1 MTIAPARWAVIAA
14 LLLGMAGSAQSQQ
27 PRIAKQDQSAGDM
40 ARRIRQAIMTD
51 PIAPA
56 VAPQDA
62 DVTIVLFSDY
72 NCPYCRKV
80 HPALQ
85 ALLREDPKVRLLY
98 RDWPIFGGASTEA
111 ARAAIAAEFQG
122 RHTAFNEALM
132 AAQGKLDS
140 AAIRTAAN
148 RAGVDWTR
156 LQKDLTARRQ
166 DIDALLGRSDR
177 YARMLGLT
185 GTPGLLI
192 GPYLLPGAVGV
203 AELRK
208 VVAAVRARPET

>member
-1 MTIAPARWAVIAA
+1 MTASRARRAAIAA
-14 LLLGMAGSAQSQQ
+14 LLMGLAGSVQSQQ
-27 PRIAKQDQSAGDM
+27 PRIAGQDQVASDM
-40 ARRIRQAIMTD
+40 ARRVRQAIRTD
-51 PIAPA
+51 P
-56 VAPQDA
+56 VAPVITPKGA

-122 RHTAFNEALM
+122 KHAAFNDALM
-132 AAQGKLDS
+132 TTQGKLDS
-140 AAIRTAAN
+140 AAIRSAAN

-166 DIDALLGRSDR
+166 EIDAVLGRSDR

-208 VVAAVRARPET
+208 VVAAVRAKPEG

>member
-1 MTIAPARWAVIAA
+1 MTASRARRAATAA
-14 LLLGMAGSAQSQQ
+14 LLMGLAGSVQSQQ
-27 PRIAKQDQSAGDM
+27 PRIAGQDQVASDM
-40 ARRIRQAIMTD
+40 ARRVRQAIRTD
-51 PIAPA
+51 P
-56 VAPQDA
+56 VAPVITPKGA

-122 RHTAFNEALM
+122 KHAAFNDALM
-132 AAQGKLDS
+132 TTQGKLDS
-140 AAIRTAAN
+140 AAIRSAAN

-166 DIDALLGRSDR
+166 EIDAVLGRSDR

-208 VVAAVRARPET
+208 VVVAVRAKPEG

>member
-14 LLLGMAGSAQSQQ
+14 LLLSMAGSVQSQQ
-27 PRIAKQDQSAGDM
+27 PRIAGQDQVASDM
-40 ARRIRQAIMTD
+40 ARRVRQAIRTD

-56 VAPQDA
+56 VAPKGA

-98 RDWPIFGGASTEA
+98 RDWPIFGGASSEA
-111 ARAAIAAEFQG
+111 ARVAIAAEFQG
-122 RHTAFNEALM
+122 RHTAFNDALM
-132 AAQGKLDS
+132 ASQGKLD
-140 AAIRTAAN
+140 
-148 RAGVDWTR
+148 RAGIRAAASRAGIDWAR

-203 AELRK
+203 DELRK
-208 VVAAVRARPET
+208 VVAAVRAKPES

>member
-1 MTIAPARWAVIAA
+1 MTVSRVRWAAIAA
-14 LLLGMAGSAQSQQ
+14 LLLGLAGSVQSQQ
-27 PRIAKQDQSAGDM
+27 PRIAGQDQVASDM
-40 ARRIRQAIMTD
+40 ARRVRQAIRTD
-51 PIAPA
+51 P
-56 VAPQDA
+56 VAPVVAPKGA

-98 RDWPIFGGASTEA
+98 RDWPIFGGASSEA

-122 RHTAFNEALM
+122 KHAAFNDALM
-132 AAQGKLDS
+132 TAQGKLDS
-140 AAIRTAAN
+140 AAIRAAAN

-166 DIDALLGRSDR
+166 DIDAALGRSDR
-177 YARMLGLT
+177 FARMLGLT

-208 VVAAVRARPET
+208 VVAAVRAKPEG

>member
-1 MTIAPARWAVIAA
+1 MTVSRVRWAAIAA
-14 LLLGMAGSAQSQQ
+14 LLLGLAGSVQSQQ
-27 PRIAKQDQSAGDM
+27 PRIAGQDQVASDM
-40 ARRIRQAIMTD
+40 ARRVRQAIRTD

-56 VAPQDA
+56 VAPKGA

-98 RDWPIFGGASTEA
+98 RDWPIFGGASSEA
-111 ARAAIAAEFQG
+111 ARVAIASEFQG
-122 RHTAFNEALM
+122 RHAAFNDALM
-132 AAQGKLDS
+132 ASQGKLDS
-140 AAIRTAAN
+140 AGIRAAAN

-156 LQKDLTARRQ
+156 LQKDMAARRQ

-208 VVAAVRARPET
+208 VVAAVRAKPEG

>member
-1 MTIAPARWAVIAA
+1 MTVSRARWAAIAA
-14 LLLGMAGSAQSQQ
+14 LLLGLAGSAQSQQ
-27 PRIAKQDQSAGDM
+27 PRIAGQDQVASDM
-40 ARRIRQAIMTD
+40 ARRVRQAIRTD
-51 PIAPA
+51 PVAPA
-56 VAPQDA
+56 VAPKGA

-122 RHTAFNEALM
+122 RHAAFNDALM
-132 AAQGKLDS
+132 ASQGKLDS
-140 AAIRTAAN
+140 AGIRAAAN
-148 RAGVDWTR
+148 RAGVDWAR
-156 LQKDLTARRQ
+156 LQKDMTARRQ
-166 DIDALLGRSDR
+166 DIDAALGRSDR
-177 YARMLGLT
+177 YARMLRLS

-208 VVAAVRARPET
+208 VVAAVRARPED

>member
-1 MTIAPARWAVIAA
+1 MTASRARRAAIAA
-14 LLLGMAGSAQSQQ
+14 LLMGLAGSVQSQQ
-27 PRIAKQDQSAGDM
+27 PRIAGQDQVASDM
-40 ARRIRQAIMTD
+40 ARRVRQAIRTD
-51 PIAPA
+51 P
-56 VAPQDA
+56 VAPVITPKGA

-122 RHTAFNEALM
+122 KHAAFNDALM
-132 AAQGKLDS
+132 TTQGKLDS
-140 AAIRTAAN
+140 AAIRSAAN
-148 RAGVDWTR
+148 RAGVDWSR

-166 DIDALLGRSDR
+166 EIDAVLGRSDR

-208 VVAAVRARPET
+208 VVAAVRAKPEG

>member
-1 MTIAPARWAVIAA
+1 MTVSRARWAAIAA
-14 LLLGMAGSAQSQQ
+14 LLLGMAGNVQSQQ
-27 PRIAKQDQSAGDM
+27 PRIAGQDQVASDM
-40 ARRIRQAIMTD
+40 ARRVRQAIRTD
-51 PIAPA
+51 PVAPA
-56 VAPQDA
+56 VAPKGA

-122 RHTAFNEALM
+122 RHAAFNEALM
-132 AAQGKLDS
+132 ASQGKLDS
-140 AAIRTAAN
+140 AGVRAAAD
-148 RAGVDWTR
+148 RAGVDWAR

-166 DIDALLGRSDR
+166 DIDAALGRSDR
-177 YARMLGLT
+177 YARMLGLS

-208 VVAAVRARPET
+208 VVAAVRARPED

>member
-1 MTIAPARWAVIAA
+1 MTVSRTRWAAIAA
-14 LLLGMAGSAQSQQ
+14 LLMGTAGSVQSQQ
-27 PRIAKQDQSAGDM
+27 PRIAGQDQVASDM
-40 ARRIRQAIMTD
+40 ARRVRQAIRTD
-51 PIAPA
+51 P
-56 VAPQDA
+56 VAPDVAPKGA

-85 ALLREDPKVRLLY
+85 ALLREDPKIRLLY

-122 RHTAFNEALM
+122 KHAAFNDALM
-132 AAQGKLDS
+132 TAQGKLDS
-140 AAIRTAAN
+140 AAIRGAAN

-166 DIDALLGRSDR
+166 DIDATLGRSDR

-208 VVAAVRARPET
+208 VIAAVRAKPEG

>member
-1 MTIAPARWAVIAA
+1 MTVSRARWAAIAA
-14 LLLGMAGSAQSQQ
+14 LLLGLAGSAQSQQ
-27 PRIAKQDQSAGDM
+27 PRIAGQDQVASDM
-40 ARRIRQAIMTD
+40 ARRVRQAIRTD
-51 PIAPA
+51 PVAPA
-56 VAPQDA
+56 VAPKGA

-122 RHTAFNEALM
+122 RHAAFNDALM
-132 AAQGKLDS
+132 ASQGKLDS
-140 AAIRTAAN
+140 AGIRAAAN
-148 RAGVDWTR
+148 RAGVDWAR
-156 LQKDLTARRQ
+156 LQKDMMARRQ
-166 DIDALLGRSDR
+166 DIDAALGRSDR
-177 YARMLGLT
+177 YARMLRLS

-208 VVAAVRARPET
+208 VVAAVRARPED

>member
-14 LLLGMAGSAQSQQ
+14 LLLGMTGSAHSQQ
-27 PRIAKQDQSAGDM
+27 PRIARQDQSAGDM

-56 VAPQDA
+56 VAPEGA